1 MCRVTEQG
9 VHLHRRMTEVVRKD
23 FMEEAVMRDSVAV
36 KSRWGEG
43 RSYWHHIRVMVF
55 VDMLDRS

>member
-1 MCRVTEQG
+1 M
-9 VHLHRRMTEVVRKD
+9 HLHRRVTEVVRKD
-23 FMEEAVMRDSVAV
+23 FMEEAVMRDSVGV
-36 KSRWGEG
+36 KSRWGEE